1 VKRCKKCGDLKST
14 EDFSKNTGGR
24 DDLRPECKAC
34 TAARRTA
41 WYAENREREIQ
52 RVRQWQKANHEH
64 YLAQQSEYRGPVAR
78 EHDTGP
84 VRGLPCFSCNVG
96 IGNFHQDVGHMMRAA
111 DYVDDDGSREEL
123 AQVARARAHGLARGA
138 SV

>member
-1 VKRCKKCGDLKST
+1 VC
-14 EDFSKNTGGR
+14 
-24 DDLRPECKAC
+24 
-34 TAARRTA
+34 
-41 WYAENREREIQ
+41 
-52 RVRQWQKANHEH
+52 ANGKHLH
-64 YLAQQSEYRGPVAR
+64 VDHD
-78 EHDTGP
+78 HDTGR
-84 VRGLPCFSCNVG
+84 VRGLLCFSYNVG